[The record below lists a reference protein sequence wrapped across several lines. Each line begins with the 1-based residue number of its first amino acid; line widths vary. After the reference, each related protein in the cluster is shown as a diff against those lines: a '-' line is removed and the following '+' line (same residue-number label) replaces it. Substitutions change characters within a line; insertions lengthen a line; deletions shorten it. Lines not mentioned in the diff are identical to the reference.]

1 MTDPRALDIPGAVVG
16 MAFAEAVADLALLR
30 VRHVE
35 ARGCGGACQTDLLLT
50 WAASVFEHWSED
62 QIGADD
68 LAAAVMILR
77 GMGL

>member
-1 MTDPRALDIPGAVVG
+1 MTPVPAAAVRLT
-16 MAFAEAVADLALLR
+16 FAVAVADLAVLR

-35 ARGCGGACQTDLLLT
+35 AAGCGGACQTDLLLT
-50 WAASVFEHWSED
+50 WAASVFEHWYED

-77 GMGL
+77 SAA

>member
-1 MTDPRALDIPGAVVG
+1 MIDVPAAAVG

-35 ARGCGGACQTDLLLT
+35 ARGCGGACSVDLLLV
-50 WAASVFEHWSED
+50 WAATVFEHWSED

-77 GMGL
+77 SAA